1 MAIIDIFNTDK
12 KYNIIYADPPWRYQD
27 RKCNGA
33 CEFHYNTMKI
43 DEICKLPIQKITEK
57 DAVLFLW
64 CTYPMLQEAL
74 QLINAWGFR
83 YKTIGF
89 QWVKQNKSGN
99 GFFFG
104 LGRWTRGN
112 TECCLIATKGKPKR
126 INNSVS
132 QLIVSPIQ
140 AHSQK
145 PSETRDRIVQLLGD
159 LPRIELFARQT
170 ADGWDCWG
178 KETDKFAKEVKH
190 ELFEN

>member
-43 DEICKLPIQKITEK
+43 DEICKLPIQKITEQ
-57 DAVLFLW
+57 DDILFLW
-64 CTYPMLQEAL
+64 CTYPMLQEEL
-74 QLINAWGFR
+74 QLINAWGLR
-83 YKTIGF
+83 YKTIWI
-89 QWVKQNKSGN
+89 QRVKQNKSGN

-178 KETDKFAKEVKH
+178 NETDKFAKEA
-190 ELFEN
+190 